1 MTTLFMKR
9 KVKVLATIML
19 KKKTFPKRKEKK
31 QVEIKEHKDNC
42 EKKEV

>member
-19 KKKTFPKRKEKK
+19 KKKAFPKRKEKK